1 MLTTKDLFIFD
12 VDDTLARS
20 KCEMEDE
27 MSEVFSR
34 LLPHAHVAIIS
45 GGKWEILKKNVIER
59 ITEEGKSHMHKLH
72 VLPTC
77 GARYFKYEDNEWKE
91 KHAYLIKEE
100 DKSRIRELLLLASEG
115 EYERKEVFGELVEDR
130 KTMMSFSMFGQFA
143 PIHIK
148 EPADRDHSLRR
159 KMIAKIAHLL
169 PDYELRT
176 GGATTIDVTQKGMD
190 KGFGI
195 RAISQALNIPFE
207 KIIFI
212 GDATH
217 EGGNDYP
224 AVALGLDVI
233 TVKNPQDTLK
243 RINTWLLNKNS

>member
-1 MLTTKDLFIFD
+1 MLTNKDLIIFD
-12 VDDTLARS
+12 VDDTLTRS
-20 KCEMEDE
+20 KCEMEEE
-27 MSEVFSR
+27 MSEVFSK
-34 LLPHAHVAIIS
+34 LLPHVHVAIIS
-45 GGKWEILKKNVIER
+45 GGKWEILKKNVIDK
-59 ITEEGKSHMHKLH
+59 ISEEGRPHLHRLH

-77 GARYFKYEDNEWKE
+77 GARYFRYEDNEWKE

-100 DKSRIRELLLLASEG
+100 DKSRIRELLLQSAEG

-169 PDYELRT
+169 PEYELRT

-195 RAISQALNIPFE
+195 RSISDTLSVSFE
-207 KIIFI
+207 KILF
-212 GDATH
+212 
-217 EGGNDYP
+217 
-224 AVALGLDVI
+224 
-233 TVKNPQDTLK
+233 
-243 RINTWLLNKNS
+243 

>member
-1 MLTTKDLFIFD
+1 MLHTKDLIIFD
-12 VDDTLARS
+12 VDDTLTRS
-20 KCEMEDE
+20 KCEMSDE
-27 MSEVFSR
+27 MSEVFSA
-34 LLPHAHVAIIS
+34 LLQHKHVAIIS
-45 GGKWEILKKNVIER
+45 GGKWEVLKKNIVDR
-59 ITEEGKSHMHKLH
+59 VHPDYKNYLH
-72 VLPTC
+72 RLHILPTC
-77 GARYFKYEDNEWKE
+77 GARYFRYEDNEWRE

-100 DKSRIRELLLLASEG
+100 DKSRIRELLLQAAEG

-169 PDYELRT
+169 PEYELRT

-195 RAISQALNIPFE
+195 RSISDTLSVPFE
-207 KIIFI
+207 KILFV

-224 AVALGLDVI
+224 AVTLGLDVI
-233 TVKNPQDTLK
+233 TVKNPQETLEYIRK
-243 RINTWLLNKNS
+243 WLV